1 MIWVGGGILV
11 HGLEHYGL
19 PMIAHVI
26 HDAAEA
32 AAHALPSGGAF
43 LEWIVAAAGA
53 GVVGLATGAAL
64 IPLVGR
70 VFGPMWKRMR
80 G

>member
-19 PMIAHVI
+19 SMIAHVI

-32 AAHALPSGGAF
+32 VAHALPSGGAF
-43 LEWIVAAAGA
+43 LEWVVAAAGA
-53 GVVGLATGAAL
+53 GVFGLATGAAL

-70 VFGPMWKRMR
+70 VLAPMWQRMR